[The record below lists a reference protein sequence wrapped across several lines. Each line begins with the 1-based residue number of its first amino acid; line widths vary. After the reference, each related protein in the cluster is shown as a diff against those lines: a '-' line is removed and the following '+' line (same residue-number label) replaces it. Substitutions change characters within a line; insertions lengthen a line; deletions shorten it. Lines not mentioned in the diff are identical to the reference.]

1 MSVVRV
7 AVPVFRG
14 KRRFHLLKGRPWSPI
29 EHLILQALVNS
40 PRTAAALA
48 TESGLPRRLVI
59 EVLIR
64 LMRADWVELSF
75 QATETLFQATTA
87 GRDKANLDELPS
99 VQRALTRWMTF
110 VIDRVT
116 GMTFRGRELQI
127 FEKHIVQQR
136 AEKER
141 IVWLAASS
149 AVFQEEPRAIFSA
162 LLDEDE
168 TIVDVDAAGDRLA
181 DRVALV
187 LVRNGKVEGLPR
199 SAGDLETAVLDAASK
214 ASSISSLSETPPI
227 KPPVAARRIDEV
239 TPMPRPI
246 SFQSSDVILGGDAHE
261 SAFVNL
267 MKRARHRVIIHS
279 TFVSQSSLD
288 FAVPLIVDAA
298 RRGVHID
305 VFWGQNEDKPEVQ
318 ATRELLAAAREKF
331 YDLSLGNL
339 VTIHSFSTNSHAKI
353 LIADDGH
360 LGRDIA
366 IVGSCNWLYS
376 GFKSFEASI
385 RLRDPEVV
393 ADVLDIVADLSRGR
407 DGLWK
412 PITVKLS
419 TLAREI
425 RGRSRLAGAR
435 AEGCLVLGAQHG
447 HFVRQARDS
456 AQKRIFVSSH
466 RLGLAAR
473 QAIIIPAV
481 AAARD
486 RRGVQAQV
494 FFGRPTGN
502 MTGDMA
508 AGMTLDVGKEGVQIR
523 SVYEPRLHAKILA
536 WDDDAAVI
544 TSQNWLS
551 SDPAESSLLQEIGV
565 YIRASRI
572 ADNLITTFLN
582 TRQY

>member
-14 KRRFHLLKGRPWSPI
+14 KRRFHLLKGRPWSPV

-59 EVLIR
+59 EALIR
-64 LMRADWVELSF
+64 LMRVDWVELSF
-75 QATETLFQATTA
+75 QAAGTLFQATPA
-87 GRDKANLDELPS
+87 GSDKATLDELPS
-99 VQRALTRWMTF
+99 VPKAVTRGMTF

-116 GMTFRGRELQI
+116 GMTFRGRELPI
-127 FEKHIVQQR
+127 FEKHVVQQR
-136 AEKER
+136 AEKEK
-141 IVWLAASS
+141 IVWLEASS

-162 LLDEDE
+162 LLEEDE

-199 SAGDLETAVLDAASK
+199 SASELEKAVLDAASK
-214 ASSISSLSETPPI
+214 ASGVTSSSETLTV
-227 KPPVAARRIDEV
+227 KPSVVARRIDEIV
-239 TPMPRPI
+239 PTPRQI
-246 SFQSSDVILGGDAHE
+246 SFQSSDVILGGEAHE
-261 SAFVNL
+261 RAFVNL
-267 MKRARHRVIIHS
+267 LKRARHRVIIHS

-288 FAVPLIVDAA
+288 FAMPLIVDAA
-298 RRGVHID
+298 RRGVRVDIL
-305 VFWGQNEDKPEVQ
+305 WGQNEDKPQVH
-318 ATRELLAAAREKF
+318 ATRELLATAREKLEA
-331 YDLSLGNL
+331 LSLDSL
-339 VTIHSFSTNSHAKI
+339 VTIHPFSTNSHAKI
-353 LIADDGH
+353 LIADDGQ

-407 DGLWK
+407 DGVWK
-412 PITVKLS
+412 PITVELA
-419 TLAREI
+419 TLAREV
-425 RGRSRLAGAR
+425 RGRPRLAGAR
-435 AEGCLVLGAQHG
+435 TEGCLVLGAQHG

-456 AQKRIFVSSH
+456 ARKRIFVSSH
-466 RLGLAAR
+466 RLGLAAK
-473 QAIIIPAV
+473 QAIIIPAM

-486 RRGVQAQV
+486 RRGVETQV

-502 MTGDMA
+502 LTGEMA
-508 AGMTLDVGKEGVQIR
+508 AGMTLDVGKAGVQVR
-523 SVYEPRLHAKILA
+523 SVHEPHLHAKILA
-536 WDDDAAVI
+536 WDDDFAVV

-551 SDPAESSLLQEIGV
+551 SDPGESFPLQEIGV
-565 YIRASRI
+565 YLKGNRV
-572 ADNLITTFLN
+572 ADNVITTFLN
-582 TRQY
+582 ARQY

>member
-1 MSVVRV
+1 MSVVRI

-14 KRRFHLLKGRPWSPI
+14 KRRFHLLKGRPWSPV

-48 TESGLPRRLVI
+48 TGSGLPRRLVI
-59 EVLIR
+59 EALIR

-75 QATETLFQATTA
+75 QAAGTLFQATPA
-87 GRDKANLDELPS
+87 GRDKATLDELPS
-99 VQRALTRWMTF
+99 EPKALTRWMTF

-116 GMTFRGRELQI
+116 GMTFRGRELPI
-127 FEKHIVQQR
+127 FEKHVVQQR
-136 AEKER
+136 AEKEK
-141 IVWLAASS
+141 IVWLEASS

-162 LLDEDE
+162 LLEEDE

-181 DRVALV
+181 DRIALV

-199 SAGDLETAVLDAASK
+199 SAVELEKAVLDAASK
-214 ASSISSLSETPPI
+214 ASSISSSSETLTV
-227 KPPVAARRIDEV
+227 KPSVAARPIDEIMP
-239 TPMPRPI
+239 TPRPI
-246 SFQSSDVILGGDAHE
+246 SFQSSDVILGGEAHE
-261 SAFVNL
+261 TAFVNL
-267 MKRARHRVIIHS
+267 LKRARHRVIIHS

-288 FAVPLIVDAA
+288 FANPFIVDAA
-298 RRGVHID
+298 RRGVRVDIL
-305 VFWGQNEDKPEVQ
+305 WGQNEDKPEVQ
-318 ATRELLAAAREKF
+318 ATRELLAVTRKKLSA
-331 YDLSLGNL
+331 LSLDSL
-339 VTIHSFSTNSHAKI
+339 VTIHHFSTNSHAKI

-360 LGRDIA
+360 LGRDVA

-407 DGLWK
+407 GGIWK
-412 PITVKLS
+412 PITVELA
-419 TLAREI
+419 TLAREV
-425 RGRSRLAGAR
+425 RGRPRLAGAR
-435 AEGCLVLGAQHG
+435 TEGCLVLGAQHG

-456 AQKRIFVSSH
+456 AEKRIFVSSH

-473 QAIIIPAV
+473 QAIIIPAM

-486 RRGVQAQV
+486 RRGVETQV

-502 MTGDMA
+502 MTGEMA
-508 AGMTLDVGKEGVQIR
+508 AGMTLDVGKNGVQIR
-523 SVYEPRLHAKILA
+523 SVHEPRLHAKILA
-536 WDDDAAVI
+536 WDDDCAVV

-551 SDPAESSLLQEIGV
+551 SDPGVNATLQEIGV
-565 YIRASRI
+565 YIRGARV
-572 ADNLITTFLN
+572 ADNIIRTFIN
-582 TRQY
+582 ARKY